1 MKILI
6 TGVAGFLG
14 FEVLKKLAEKE
25 HLIHGLDVIKNIKL
39 DNEFSEFI
47 NMNINNFKYKV
58 LNVNNGNEILDLD
71 KDYDLILH
79 FAGILGVEN
88 VSEYPFKTLYENSI
102 CVITF

>member
-47 NMNINNFKYKV
+47 NMNINNSNIRF
-58 LNVNNGNEILDLD
+58 
-71 KDYDLILH
+71 
-79 FAGILGVEN
+79 
-88 VSEYPFKTLYENSI
+88 
-102 CVITF
+102 